1 MSTKS
6 GFIPIAFAQ
15 SHVNWLYLF
24 GTDIRNGECADA
36 IFFFFFCESE
46 NKSLR
51 ELCVIQ
57 FVKATAF
64 LRDFQLNLLLSSKN
78 K

>member
-36 IFFFFFCESE
+36 IFFSSSV
-46 NKSLR
+46 NRKTNSLR